1 MRIVSMTLLLI
12 LCAVLCA
19 GASKAAQAHLVMVPA
34 NV

>member
-19 GASKAAQAHLVMVPA
+19 GASKAAQAIWMVPA